1 MSSIVLARC
10 RTSILP
16 NDHESQPT
24 QHWLK
29 GWAGPRTATRTD
41 PAQART
47 KRRASNELQK
57 EVFGATILLPTR
69 HSASSAVAV
78 GD

>member
-1 MSSIVLARC
+1 MSSIVLAGS

-16 NDHESQPT
+16 NDHEAQPT

-41 PAQART
+41 PARART
-47 KRRASNELQK
+47 RDAPVALDSCLLDRLPRAIQ
-57 EVFGATILLPTR
+57 
-69 HSASSAVAV
+69 
-78 GD
+78 